1 MRAVEPWVEAP
12 LAEFLRESSAR
23 LVLVMTSAGQVVA
36 QHGFSRTLDVMS
48 AAALG
53 AGIMASTREL
63 ARTMGIAS
71 LGPVAHQGRV
81 QGVLLA
87 PFEMPRGTWIALVVY
102 GKETTVGLV
111 QLFVARLAGQLH
123 AAAPAAAAPAAPL
136 LAERFEDELNASL
149 RTLFG
154 R

>member
-12 LAEFLRESSAR
+12 LAEFLRESAAR
-23 LVLVMTSAGQVVA
+23 LVLVMTSSGQVVA
-36 QHGFSRTLDVMS
+36 QHGFSRTVDVMS

-53 AGIMASTREL
+53 AGIMASTAEL
-63 ARTMGIAS
+63 ARTMGLAS
-71 LGPVAHQGRV
+71 LGPVAHQGRE

-87 PFEMPRGTWIALVVY
+87 PFQMPRGTWIVLVVY
-102 GKETTVGLV
+102 GRETTVGLV
-111 QLFVARLAGQLH
+111 QLFLGRLAGQLRD
-123 AAAPAAAAPAAPL
+123 AAPAPAAATPL

>member
-12 LAEFLRESSAR
+12 LGEFLRESSAR
-23 LVLVMTSAGQVVA
+23 LVLVMTSSGQVIA
-36 QHGFSRTLDVMS
+36 QHGFGRTLDVMS

-53 AGIMASTREL
+53 AGIMASTAEL
-63 ARTMGIAS
+63 ARTMGLAS
-71 LGPVAHQGRV
+71 LGPVAHQGQH
-81 QGVLLA
+81 QGVVLA
-87 PFEMPRGTWIALVVY
+87 PFQMPRGPWIALVVF
-102 GKETTVGLV
+102 GKETTIGLV
-111 QLFVARLAGQLH
+111 QLFLARLADQLR
-123 AAAPAAAAPAAPL
+123 AAAPAAAPAAPL

>member
-1 MRAVEPWVEAP
+1 MRAVESWVEAP

-23 LVLVMTSAGQVVA
+23 LVLVMTSSGQVVA

-53 AGIMASTREL
+53 AGIMASTAEL
-63 ARTMGIAS
+63 ARTMGQGS
-71 LGPVAHQGRV
+71 LGPVAHQGRT
-81 QGVLLA
+81 QGVFLA
-87 PFEMPRGTWIALVVY
+87 PFQMPRGNWIALVVY
-102 GKETTVGLV
+102 GRETTVGLV
-111 QLFVARLAGQLH
+111 HLFVMRLADQLRAAVP
-123 AAAPAAAAPAAPL
+123 AAAPPAPL

>member
-1 MRAVEPWVEAP
+1 MRVVEPWVEAP

-23 LVLVMTSAGQVVA
+23 LVLVMTSSGQVVA
-36 QHGFSRTLDVMS
+36 QHGFSRTVDVMS

-53 AGIMASTREL
+53 AGIMASTAEL
-63 ARTMGIAS
+63 ARTMGLAS
-71 LGPVAHQGRV
+71 LGPVAHQGRE

-87 PFEMPRGTWIALVVY
+87 PFQMPRGNWIVLVVY
-102 GKETTVGLV
+102 GRETTVGLV
-111 QLFVARLAGQLH
+111 QLFLARLAGQLH
-123 AAAPAAAAPAAPL
+123 DAAPAPAITAPL

>member
-23 LVLVMTSAGQVVA
+23 LVLMMTSSGQVVA
-36 QHGFSRTLDVMS
+36 QHGFSRTVDVMS

-53 AGIMASTREL
+53 AGIMASTAEL
-63 ARTMGIAS
+63 ARTMGLAS
-71 LGPVAHQGRV
+71 LGPVAHQGRE

-87 PFEMPRGTWIALVVY
+87 PLQMPRGTWIVLVVY
-102 GKETTVGLV
+102 GRETTVGLV
-111 QLFVARLAGQLH
+111 QLFLARLAGQLSD
-123 AAAPAAAAPAAPL
+123 AAPAPATAAPL